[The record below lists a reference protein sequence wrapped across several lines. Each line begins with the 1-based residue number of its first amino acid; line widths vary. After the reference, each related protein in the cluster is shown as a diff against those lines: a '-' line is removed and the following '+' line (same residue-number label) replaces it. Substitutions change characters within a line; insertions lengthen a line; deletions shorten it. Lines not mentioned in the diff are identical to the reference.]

1 MTPAPER
8 PRHRWAVAWRILAGI
23 YVWVCFLKLPATL
36 ARNDTAQSWEAVLN
50 FAAREHLDFGRE
62 IIFTYGPLGF
72 LTADHYWGTH
82 FWPGLLWAAFFAL
95 VTTLEFL
102 RMTRRL
108 QQPIRLLLYGAL
120 PLLGASPA
128 MGLGFDALYLFALA
142 SFGVRCSS
150 PTPPARRWLVLAGV
164 FFATLGL
171 IKFTFCLYAG
181 FIVLVLAG
189 ITVIDRPRRAARL
202 GTLLWLSGA
211 TVTAV
216 FAWWLLLRQSV
227 AALPDFFVSGLQL
240 AAGYAPAMGAAPTS
254 VIAMLGA
261 ATLGVL
267 AALLVTSLLPGS
279 SRLERLPGAVVVA
292 AGCFLVWK
300 EGFVRPDPG
309 PGMSHVVVFAVFAF
323 LMAGGLPG
331 LLQLAPAEQRRWLP
345 LTATALV
352 LAWALAWPFGEHW
365 RATVCGLPA
374 RLDDTCTVIATP
386 KSFRARLEQELQ
398 SRAEAV
404 QLPHLQQIVG
414 RASIGSMLWDQDVVL
429 LNGLNFHPH
438 PVFQD
443 YSAYTPGLQT
453 RNATFFAS
461 AQAPEFLLWRHATID
476 GRFPTLDE
484 GPALLELLAAYA
496 PLAIENGFVLWRRH
510 PKPAAAYAVRPLQEI
525 SVPLDEWFRLP
536 PSPLWMQLEVTETW
550 WGRLAGF
557 LVRPQQTFLEVQLE
571 DGSLFNFRLVPG
583 NARAGFLMN
592 PMLLGELAPARL
604 YHPQF
609 SRIHAVAARIHCQ
622 HPTQI
627 KASVR
632 VTLSAIA
639 GIPVLENDRW

>member
-1 MTPAPER
+1 M
-8 PRHRWAVAWRILAGI
+8 AWRILAGI

-36 ARNDTAQSWEAVLN
+36 ARNDPAQSWEAVLS

-72 LTADHYWGTH
+72 LTTDHYWGTH
-82 FWPGLLWAAFFAL
+82 FWPMLLWAAFFAW
-95 VTTLEFL
+95 VTTWEFL
-102 RMTRRL
+102 RMTSRL
-108 QQPIRLLLYGAL
+108 LQPMRLLLYGAL

-150 PTPPARRWLVLAGV
+150 PTPPDRRWLILAGV
-164 FFATLGL
+164 CFATLGL

-189 ITVIDRPRRAARL
+189 TIVVDRPRRAARL
-202 GTLLWLSGA
+202 STLLWLSGA
-211 TVTAV
+211 TVTAG

-240 AAGYAPAMGAAPTS
+240 AAGYAPAMGSAPTS
-254 VIAMLGA
+254 VIAALGA
-261 ATLGVL
+261 ATLGAL
-267 AALLVTSLLPGS
+267 AVLLVAGLSPGS
-279 SRLERLPGAVVVA
+279 SRRERWPGAVVVA

-309 PGMSHVVVFAVFAF
+309 PGMSHVVVFVVFAF

-331 LLQLAPAEQRRWLP
+331 LLQLAPTEQRRWLP
-345 LTATALV
+345 LSATALV
-352 LAWALAWPFGEHW
+352 LAGALAWPFGEHW

-374 RLDDTCTVIATP
+374 RLDDTCTVIAAP
-386 KSFRARLEQELQ
+386 KIFRARLAQELQ

-429 LNGLNFHPH
+429 LNGLNFRPH
-438 PVFQD
+438 PVFQS
-443 YSAYTPGLQT
+443 YSAYTPGLQA

-461 AQAPEFLLWRHATID
+461 TQAPDFLIWRQGRMTIE

-484 GPALLELLAAYA
+484 GQALLELLAAYA
-496 PLAIENGFVLWRRH
+496 PIAVENRFALWRRQ
-510 PKPAAAYAVRPLQEI
+510 PESTASYTVRPQQEI
-525 SVPLDEWFRLP
+525 TVSLDEWFRLP
-536 PSPLWMQLEVTETW
+536 PGPLWMQLEIAETW
-550 WGRLAGF
+550 GGRLAGF
-557 LVRPQQTFLEVQLE
+557 LVRPAPALLEVQLE
-571 DGSLFNFRLVPG
+571 NGNVFDFQLVPG
-583 NARAGFLMN
+583 NCRAGFLMN
-592 PMLLGELAPARL
+592 PMLLGEGAPAKL
-604 YHPQF
+604 YNP
-609 SRIHAVAARIHCQ
+609 RRPRTHAVAVRIHSR
-622 HPTQI
+622 HPAYF

-639 GIPVLENDRW
+639 GIPVLENAR